1 MNIHRSPV
9 KVGGSL
15 SDLSSLRD
23 RDADNLVT
31 LRKRKQPESDLAD
44 TLADFRKEL
53 MKSFQDFFEIQ
64 NKSLSSLCE
73 DVRQIKQEMS
83 GMKLCNE
90 KILQEQNKLKHEV
103 SEIKTDNNLTKEKI
117 EKLDRNLSQAQLTIA
132 QLSSKLRDNDQQ
144 GRRNNLEFAGIPQQ
158 KSENLYNIIKN
169 IATKVGFTL
178 NPSDIDYIHRVR
190 RFKQITP
197 GKPSVAAAA
206 ATGDDGVPTSTD
218 STMIPNIIV
227 RFCRRNIKMEFL
239 SAVRARRGLTTV
251 DAGLDGPSKPIFVN
265 DHLAPYYKML
275 YSRTRALAKQNDYKY
290 VWLRDCQIN
299 VRKNDTSRPIVILS
313 ENDLDK
319 I

>member
-9 KVGGSL
+9 KAGGSL

-31 LRKRKQPESDLAD
+31 LRKRKQPESELAD

-53 MKSFQDFFEIQ
+53 MKSFQDFFETQ
-64 NKSLSSLCE
+64 NNSLSSLCE

-90 KILQEQNKLKHEV
+90 KIYQEQNKLKHEV
-103 SEIKTDNNLTKEKI
+103 SEIKTGNNLTKEKI
-117 EKLDRNLSQAQLTIA
+117 EILDRNLSQAQLTIA
-132 QLSSKLRDNDQQ
+132 ELSSKLRDNDQQ
-144 GRRNNLEFAGIPQQ
+144 GRRNNLEFAGIPQH
-158 KSENLYNIIKN
+158 KGENLYNIIRN

-190 RFKQITP
+190 RFKRSSQPITP
-197 GKPSVAAAA
+197 GGPGAAA
-206 ATGDDGVPTSTD
+206 GDGVPTSID
-218 STMIPNIIV
+218 STMVPNIIV
-227 RFCRRNIKMEFL
+227 RFCRRNIKIEFL

-251 DAGLDGPSKPIFVN
+251 DAGLDGSSKSIFVN

-275 YSRTRALAKQNDYKY
+275 YSRTRALAKQKDYKY

-299 VRKNDTSRPIVILS
+299 VRKNDTSRPIVILT

>member
-9 KVGGSL
+9 KTGGSL

-31 LRKRKQPESDLAD
+31 LRKRKQPESELAD

-53 MKSFQDFFEIQ
+53 MESFQDFFETQ

-117 EKLDRNLSQAQLTIA
+117 EMLDRNLSQAQLTIA
-132 QLSSKLRDNDQQ
+132 ELSSKLRDNDQQ
-144 GRRNNLEFAGIPQQ
+144 GCRNNLEFAGIPQQ
-158 KSENLYNIIKN
+158 KGENLYNIIKN

-190 RFKQITP
+190 RFKRSSQPITP
-197 GKPSVAAAA
+197 GGPGVAA
-206 ATGDDGVPTSTD
+206 GDGVPTSTD
-218 STMIPNIIV
+218 STMVPNIIV
-227 RFCRRNIKMEFL
+227 RFCRRNIKIEFL

-251 DAGLDGPSKPIFVN
+251 DAGLDGSSKPIFVN

-275 YSRTRALAKQNDYKY
+275 YSRTRALAKQKDYKY

-299 VRKNDTSRPIVILS
+299 VRKNDTSRPIVILTES
-313 ENDLDK
+313 DLDK
-319 I
+319 M